1 MTPLLRIY
9 KFMSSEPSKLSLL
22 ETLNE
27 RLLITATHA
36 ITDIVGRDHNS
47 LRFILRK
54 LYKRYLRPL
63 ILRDPNKHEEITDVY
78 TEIALAL
85 HHASV
90 ARDKK
95 AVHHH
100 LRRLRPQLK
109 KVFYYQHAVGS
120 HMFALPNSQISLHH
134 LDLLSGEVTHGS
146 TGSTPGCADSIAT
159 EQQGA
164 AKTDGDSHLSES
176 SSHGGPV
183 SYHTANGGDEGAPR
197 SEAPSSVSARPRRC
211 LNCAR
216 ACGTSDTSED
226 SGTED
231 STLREILKETK
242 NSYVFDEFTFMERF
256 GHAIQKKQRAIKIH
270 HGGNN

>member
-36 ITDIVGRDHNS
+36 ITDIVGHDHSS

-146 TGSTPGCADSIAT
+146 TGSSPGCADSIAT

-164 AKTDGDSHLSES
+164 AKTDGDSARSES
-176 SSHGGPV
+176 SSLGRPV
-183 SYHTANGGDEGAPR
+183 SYHTANGGDEGAPH
-197 SEAPSSVSARPRRC
+197 SGAPSSVSARPRRC

-216 ACGTSDTSED
+216 ACGISV
-226 SGTED
+226 
-231 STLREILKETK
+231 ST
-242 NSYVFDEFTFMERF
+242 
-256 GHAIQKKQRAIKIH
+256 
-270 HGGNN
+270 